1 MHADQHDFDQ
11 DGFARYDDGPESVPR
26 GFRAGSGIG
35 GIVAEGVSRSFG
47 SVHAVRNATFEARP
61 GEVTALVGPNG
72 AGKTTLMLLL
82 ATLLRPDA
90 GRLLVAGHDPVAE
103 PAAVRASLGWMP
115 DLLGSWAALTSRAT
129 LRTTGM
135 LYGLPRADAEARAD
149 ELLGLVDL
157 VELADRPTRV
167 LSRGQKQRLSLARA
181 LVHDPAVLVLDEPA
195 SGLDP
200 GARIA
205 LRDLVLRLAGEG
217 RTVLVSS
224 HVLAELDE
232 MADAAVFLDSGTT
245 ASQEAVSHAA
255 GSLRT
260 WRIEAVSIGG
270 RELAGLVARV
280 TGATAREDRDA
291 VLVPV
296 ADDAAAA
303 ALLAALVGAGVAVS
317 RFAPA
322 VGELEHTFADLR
334 RASTASTEESA
345 R

>member
-1 MHADQHDFDQ
+1 MDIRRQ
-11 DGFARYDDGPESVPR
+11 
-26 GFRAGSGIG
+26 SGE
-35 GIVAEGVSRSFG
+35 GIVAEGVSRAFG
-47 SVHAVRNATFEARP
+47 SVHAVRDASFEARP
-61 GEVTALVGPNG
+61 GEVTALIGPNG

-90 GRLLVAGHDPVAE
+90 GVLRVAGHDPVDD
-103 PAAVRASLGWMP
+103 PAAVRAALGWMP
-115 DLLGSWAALTSRAT
+115 DVLGSWASLTSLAT

-135 LYGLPRADAEARAD
+135 LYGMTREAAQSRAGQ
-149 ELLGLVDL
+149 LLVDVDL
-157 VELADRPTRV
+157 VEFADRPTRV

-181 LVHDPAVLVLDEPA
+181 LVHDPSVLVLDEPA

-205 LRDLVLRLAGEG
+205 LRDLVLRLADEG

-232 MADAAVFLDSGTT
+232 MATAAVYLD
-245 ASQEAVSHAA
+245 A
-255 GSLRT
+255 
-260 WRIEAVSIGG
+260 
-270 RELAGLVARV
+270 
-280 TGATAREDRDA
+280 GATASNEAVAKAARSLRAWRIDAVAPRGAALAAAVEELTGVRVRVDRDA

-303 ALLAALVGAGVAVS
+303 HLLGRLVASGVSVS

-322 VGELEHTFADLR
+322 VGELEHTFSDLTR
-334 RASTASTEESA
+334 SA
-345 R
+345 RPSAATEHGGDAR

>member
-11 DGFARYDDGPESVPR
+11 NGFARYDDGPDAVPR

-47 SVHAVRNATFEARP
+47 SVHAVRNATFAARP

-115 DLLGSWAALTSRAT
+115 DVLGSWAALTSRAT

-232 MADAAVFLDSGTT
+232 MADAAVFLDAGTT

-280 TGATAREDRDA
+280 TGAAAREDRDA

-303 ALLAALVGAGVAVS
+303 ALLAALVGSGVAVS

-322 VGELEHTFADLR
+322 VGQLEHTFADLR
-334 RASTASTEESA
+334 RTDTASTEESA